1 MRVTVAGAGIVGLS
15 CAYRLAEAGHDVTV
29 VAAAPPAETTSAVA
43 GGVVYPPPAF
53 RGVRVAEPPVRGGA
67 PDVTFRPDERVVRWT
82 AASVAVL
89 RGQDAPGVRFRRGR
103 VLLAAGEPDPQW
115 LPAVE
120 DAVRAGD
127 GVEFT
132 TAVVDTPVYL
142 DWLLARAGS
151 LGVRVEYRSLTSW
164 SGLDA
169 DVVVNA
175 AGLGAGPL
183 SGDGT
188 MVPVGGQ
195 VVHLTDPGLP
205 GFVVD
210 ATGPG
215 VTYVISH
222 GTHVVCGG
230 TEEPGRAD
238 TDPNPAVTADILR
251 RCRELEPRLA
261 DAEVL
266 RSLVGLRPSRREV
279 RLEREGDVVHCYGHG
294 GAGITLA
301 WGCAAD
307 VAALVTAG

>member
-15 CAYRLAEAGHDVTV
+15 SAYRLAEAGHTVTV
-29 VAAAPPAETTSAVA
+29 VAAAPPAESTSAAA
-43 GGVVYPPPAF
+43 GGVLY
-53 RGVRVAEPPVRGGA
+53 PPVRRA
-67 PDVTFRPDERVVRWT
+67 DERIVRWT
-82 AASVAVL
+82 AASLAVF

-103 VLLAAGEPDPQW
+103 VLGDPDPWW

-120 DAVRAGD
+120 DPVRDGD
-127 GVEFT
+127 GVAFT

-142 DWLLARAGS
+142 GWLLSRVAA
-151 LGVRVEYRSLTSW
+151 LGVRVEYRPLSTL

-183 SGDGT
+183 AGDAS

-195 VVHLTDPGLP
+195 VVHVADPGLP

-210 ATGPG
+210 GTGPG
-215 VTYVISH
+215 VTYVIPH
-222 GTHVVCGG
+222 GGHVVCGG
-230 TEEPGRAD
+230 TEEPGRGD
-238 TDPNPAVTADILR
+238 TDPNPGVTADILR
-251 RCRELEPRLA
+251 RCEALEPRLA
-261 DAEVL
+261 GAQVL
-266 RSLVGLRPSRREV
+266 RSLVGLRPFRREV
-279 RLEREGDVVHCYGHG
+279 RLAREGDVVHCYGHG

-307 VAALVTAG
+307 VAALVTAGRVP

>member
-15 CAYRLAEAGHDVTV
+15 SAYRLVEAGHDVTV
-29 VAAAPPAETTSAVA
+29 VAASPPGESTSAVA
-43 GGVVYPPPAF
+43 GGVLYPP
-53 RGVRVAEPPVRGGA
+53 GRGG
-67 PDVTFRPDERVVRWT
+67 DERVVRWT
-82 AASVAVL
+82 AASLAVF

-115 LPAVE
+115 LPAVD
-120 DAVRAGD
+120 DAVRDGD
-127 GVEFT
+127 RVEFT

-142 DWLLARAGS
+142 DWLLSRVGA
-151 LGVRVEYRSLTSW
+151 LGVRIEYRPLTSL

-175 AGLGAGPL
+175 AGLGAGRL
-183 SGDGT
+183 AGDGS

-205 GFVVD
+205 EFVVD
-210 ATGPG
+210 QTGPG
-215 VTYVISH
+215 VTYVIPH
-222 GTHVVCGG
+222 GSHVVCGG

-238 TDPNPAVTADILR
+238 TDPNPAVTADILH
-251 RCRELEPRLA
+251 RCRALEPRLA

-266 RSLVGLRPSRREV
+266 RSVVGLRPSRRAV
-279 RLEREGDVVHCYGHG
+279 RLERVGDVVHCYGHG

-307 VAALVTAG
+307 VAELVTAG

>member
-1 MRVTVAGAGIVGLS
+1 MRVTVAGAGMIGLS
-15 CAYRLAEAGHDVTV
+15 SAYRLAEAGHDVTV
-29 VAAAPPAETTSAVA
+29 VAAAPPRETTSAVA
-43 GGVVYPPPAF
+43 GGVLY
-53 RGVRVAEPPVRGGA
+53 PPVRQ
-67 PDVTFRPDERVVRWT
+67 PDERIVRWT
-82 AASVAVL
+82 AASLAVF

-103 VLLAAGEPDPQW
+103 VLGDPDPWW
-115 LPAVE
+115 LPAV
-120 DAVRAGD
+120 DGAVRDGD
-127 GVEFT
+127 GVTFT

-142 DWLLARAGS
+142 GWLLAGVRA
-151 LGVRVEYRSLTSW
+151 LGVRIEYRALTSL
-164 SGLDA
+164 SGLAA

-183 SGDGT
+183 AGDDS

-195 VVHLTDPGLP
+195 VVHVTDPGLA

-210 ATGPG
+210 GTGPG
-215 VTYVISH
+215 VTYVIPH
-222 GTHVVCGG
+222 GGHVVCGG
-230 TEEPGRAD
+230 TEEPGRGD
-238 TDPNPAVTADILR
+238 TDPNPGVTADILR

-261 DAEVL
+261 GAEVV
-266 RSLVGLRPSRREV
+266 RSLVGLRPFRREV

>member
-15 CAYRLAEAGHDVTV
+15 SAYRLAEAGHDVTV
-29 VAAAPPAETTSAVA
+29 VAAAPPAESTSAVA
-43 GGVVYPPPAF
+43 GGVVYPPG
-53 RGVRVAEPPVRGGA
+53 RGS
-67 PDVTFRPDERVVRWT
+67 DERIVRWT
-82 AASVAVL
+82 AASLAVF

-103 VLLAAGEPDPQW
+103 VLLPAGTPDPQW

-120 DAVRAGD
+120 AAVRDGD
-127 GVEFT
+127 RVEFT

-142 DWLLARAGS
+142 EWLRERVAG
-151 LGVRVEYRSLTSW
+151 LGVRVEYRTLTALSSLA
-164 SGLDA
+164 A

-175 AGLGAGPL
+175 AGLGAGAL
-183 SGDGT
+183 AGDRS

-195 VVHLTDPGLP
+195 VVHVTDPGLAE
-205 GFVVD
+205 FVVD
-210 ATGPG
+210 GTGPG
-215 VTYVISH
+215 ITYVIPH
-222 GTHVVCGG
+222 GGHVVCGG

-261 DAEVL
+261 GAEVL
-266 RSLVGLRPSRREV
+266 RSLVGLRPFRREV
-279 RLEREGDVVHCYGHG
+279 RLERDGDVVHCYGHG

-307 VAALVTAG
+307 VAELVTAG

>member
-15 CAYRLAEAGHDVTV
+15 SAYRLVEAGHDVTV
-29 VAAAPPAETTSAVA
+29 VAAAPPAESTSAVA
-43 GGVVYPPPAF
+43 GGVLYPPG
-53 RGVRVAEPPVRGGA
+53 RS
-67 PDVTFRPDERVVRWT
+67 PDERVVRWT
-82 AASVAVL
+82 AASLAVF

-115 LPAVE
+115 FPAVE
-120 DAVRAGD
+120 NPARDGD
-127 GVEFT
+127 RVEFT

-142 DWLLARAGS
+142 HWLLSRVGS
-151 LGVRVEYRSLTSW
+151 LGVRIEYRPLTSL

-175 AGLGAGPL
+175 TGLGAGRL
-183 SGDGT
+183 AGDGS

-205 GFVVD
+205 EFVVD
-210 ATGPG
+210 QRGPG
-215 VTYVISH
+215 VTYVIPH
-222 GTHVVCGG
+222 GGHVVCGG

-261 DAEVL
+261 GAEVL

-279 RLEREGDVVHCYGHG
+279 RLERVGDVVHCYGHG